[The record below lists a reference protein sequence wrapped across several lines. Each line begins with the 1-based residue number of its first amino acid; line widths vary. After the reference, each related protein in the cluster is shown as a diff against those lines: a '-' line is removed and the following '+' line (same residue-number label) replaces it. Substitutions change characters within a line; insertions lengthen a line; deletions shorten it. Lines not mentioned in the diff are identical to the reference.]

1 MRIETSWI
9 NRVVPAPLRRAL
21 RTAHRQRVFRRAV
34 GDLRGLSAEEDPS
47 EELLSALVYGWGNSA
62 WSALGP
68 YLTVLR
74 RHALETDEE
83 IVECGAGLSTIVLA
97 VACEARPSAIV
108 SLEHD
113 PNWHHVVCD
122 ALARFRLNASVVH
135 APLRELGDYA
145 WYNTSGIDLPERI
158 GLVACDGPPG
168 DGETKGGRIGML
180 PQLQHRLNPGCVILL
195 DDVHREE
202 ERAILAEWA
211 SALRT
216 DYRVI
221 GETVG
226 VLAVPRS

>member
-1 MRIETSWI
+1 MGSSRATCSANASTEIPKLVRRGFKQRLPGNGPCLMRIETSWI

-113 PNWHHVVCD
+113 PNWHHVVC
-122 ALARFRLNASVVH
+122 NAP
-135 APLRELGDYA
+135 A
-145 WYNTSGIDLPERI
+145 T
-158 GLVACDGPPG
+158 
-168 DGETKGGRIGML
+168 T
-180 PQLQHRLNPGCVILL
+180 
-195 DDVHREE
+195 
-202 ERAILAEWA
+202 
-211 SALRT
+211 
-216 DYRVI
+216 
-221 GETVG
+221 
-226 VLAVPRS
+226 